1 MNFIR
6 GSHYPHHTY
15 FAEECDRQGI
25 LFWSEN
31 CFWGTGGPKEEGYW
45 TASAYP
51 VREEDEREFEESC
64 INTLTEMI
72 RTNRNHPSIIVWSMC
87 NEPFFTDAGTE
98 QKTGRLLKLLVE
110 LTHRLDPT
118 RPAAIGGAQRGGF
131 DTIGDIAGYNGDG
144 AAIFQ
149 DPGISEFRVRIWKHS
164 SRQTRSLRTTLHR
177 WGGK

>member
-1 MNFIR
+1 
-6 GSHYPHHTY
+6 
-15 FAEECDRQGI
+15 
-25 LFWSEN
+25 
-31 CFWGTGGPKEEGYW
+31 
-45 TASAYP
+45 
-51 VREEDEREFEESC
+51 
-64 INTLTEMI
+64 MI

-149 DPGISEFRVRIWKHS
+149 DPGYPNFVSEYGSTVADRPGPCEPRYTDGVENDYPW
-164 SRQTRSLRTTLHR
+164 RSY
-177 WGGK
+177 GVGFIMEAY